1 MYQDDIEEANQ
12 FFETDSLMD
21 RLAKTGINDLKE
33 HSNVFDV
40 QVFSSEACGPTFSIT
55 IANCT
60 AVYDP
65 RPLFEYKGRT
75 SLLLIK
81 TAMMK
86 TRKRTN
92 CLIIS
97 QRITHLQTIWPREQ
111 PIS

>member
-75 SLLLIK
+75 SLLAIK
-81 TAMMK
+81 SDGQ
-86 TRKRTN
+86 RTN

-97 QRITHLQTIWPREQ
+97 QRITHLRAIWPREQ